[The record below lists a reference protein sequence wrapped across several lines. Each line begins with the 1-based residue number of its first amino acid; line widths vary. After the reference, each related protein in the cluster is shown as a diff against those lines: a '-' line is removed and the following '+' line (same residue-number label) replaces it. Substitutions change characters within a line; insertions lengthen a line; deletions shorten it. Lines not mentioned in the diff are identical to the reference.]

1 MKKIILLSVMV
12 LAVYASAIA
21 GLNEKLSAST
31 QLFIAERNG
40 EISLDIEIPGPKLMS
55 RAPLLRTQP
64 IDRFIAPA
72 ERINGVDMVSAFIHI
87 NPNYTSKLESY
98 GVEIQ
103 GRFNDFVVA
112 MIPVDK
118 IERVAEIAEVREV
131 NVARKMKLM
140 TNMARSYT
148 NTDDVLNYSND
159 AITAGLPQAFK
170 GTGVVVGVIDQ
181 GIDFQHTMF
190 KDSDGN
196 SRIKRAYVARG
207 SSSFT
212 TYTSVTSSS
221 PTTDYSSESHG
232 THTSTTAGGSNI
244 TYSNTTYGGMAPEAN
259 LVLVGCGQYLYN
271 TNIALGI
278 QYIFNYADSQNMP
291 AVCSISLGSH
301 MGPHDGTGEL
311 ASVYAQYAGSNPN
324 HIIVNAAGNEA
335 GSSYGTQYSGGES
348 SSGSPFTTVLNGCY
362 YPYNG
367 YGSSYLNR
375 MYYGYDV
382 FYARTANKALACKL
396 HVVDTSAKTIKW
408 TSSAI
413 TSSTS
418 SVSGITTYFDRSPSV
433 TISRDSY
440 SNKYYVQLY
449 FSQMSQKS
457 SYQSSKYALA
467 VSVYPT
473 SGSCIIDSWDV
484 SGYNAFGSMS
494 GTYGG
499 FTFTAGTDDCSIGD
513 EGGSSDIILVG
524 AYVSKKSVTDYNGS
538 SHTLSGTIGNIAYY
552 SSYQAA
558 GCGPTGIAKPDIC
571 APGST
576 IVAGINHY
584 DNTMMSNGY
593 ADYGMYLV
601 SNNTNSSLGNM
612 DGTSMATPCAAGII
626 ALYLQAA
633 KYAGKTLNT
642 EGIRDVFANTAIQ
655 DSYTTKKNFGPYGK
669 IDALA
674 GIQYILSGVSVDP
687 VLTVDPTSLSFTDA
701 TTGQS
706 YTKTF
711 TVSGTRLS
719 GNVNLSVSGSSD
731 FTVSPSTLTAA
742 QAAAGATV
750 TVTYTPSAAGTQTAT
765 VTASSAGA
773 ESVSVS
779 LTGTSTNPPTITL
792 NKTELTFST
801 TVGTSVKKTFTVKG
815 SDLTGNVSLSVT
827 GEGFSIDKTTV
838 GKNTAMSTNGSTVTV
853 TYNPTAAGTH
863 SGLITITS
871 PGAET
876 KTVTLNGTATD
887 VVRTIT
893 VNPTSLSFNATVGE
907 TATKTFTVTGSNLNG
922 NLTLALNNAN
932 GIYSIDKTSITAAEA
947 ANGATVTVTY
957 NPSVAGNSNA
967 SVTVSGGGADSKT
980 VNLSG
985 TATDVVRTITV
996 NPASLSFNSTVGVAA
1011 TKTFTVTGSN
1021 LNSNLTL
1028 TLNNANGIYSISR
1041 TSIPAAEANNGVTIT
1056 VTYNPAV
1063 AGNSNASV
1071 TVSGGG
1077 AESKTVNL
1085 SGTAVAP
1092 VITADPTS
1100 LTFSAVEGE
1109 TQTQTFTVTG
1119 ANLTGNLSLALN
1131 NANGVYSISRT
1142 SITAAEAANGV
1153 TVTVTYNPAV
1163 AGTYNA
1169 SVTISGGGAQPVTV
1183 NLNGTAVEPARTI
1196 TVSTDVLNM
1205 NTIIGEPQTATFTVT
1220 GENLNGNLTLTLND
1234 ANGIYSINPT
1244 TISAADAANG
1254 VTVTVTYTP
1263 TTFGNQT
1270 ASIVIS
1276 GGGANPVTVNLN
1288 GTANITKFAPVML
1301 QANDAYVALTR
1312 FRAEWTD
1319 ETPTFNVSS
1328 YTLEVTPKVVVPVM
1342 LSSIDGTSYTSSYT
1356 DITLTA
1362 PWGGERVRGGQG
1374 AIYFRNN
1381 YNNDGI
1387 MGNITY
1393 TVPDGYTNATFTL
1406 KITSGSDAT
1415 NGKGNLTVATPQTA
1429 AVTHYF
1435 AAGETY
1441 YWVVTASSGEKI
1453 TITTPDDKYS
1463 PDIALIE
1470 VYTGDASAMTLM
1482 AIEQGGADSRL
1493 ITEIDPGQ
1501 MFYTVNNLAEGGT
1514 FLYRVKALYI
1524 DGTESD
1530 WSNIEEVTLHENAHP
1545 YAKGDV
1551 NHDEKVDIDD
1561 VTTLINGVL
1570 GNSTVCPI
1578 CGDVNGDE
1586 KVDIDDVTNLIN
1598 MILGNASKMLHRPV
1612 K

>member
-12 LAVYASAIA
+12 LAVFASAVA
-21 GLNEKLSAST
+21 GINEKLSAST
-31 QLFIAERNG
+31 QLFIAERDG

-64 IDRFIAPA
+64 VDRFIAPA
-72 ERINGVDMVSAFIHI
+72 ERINGLDMVSAFIHI
-87 NPNYTSKLESY
+87 NPNYTSKLESF

-103 GRFNDFVVA
+103 GRFRDFVVA

-131 NVARKMKLM
+131 NVARKLKLM

-170 GTGVVVGVIDQ
+170 GNGVVVGVIDQ
-181 GIDFQHTMF
+181 GIDFQHAMF
-190 KDSDGN
+190 KDANGN
-196 SRIKRAYVARG
+196 SRIKRAYVGRG
-207 SSSFT
+207 AGSFT
-212 TYTSVTSSS
+212 TYNSVTSSS

-244 TYSNTTYGGMAPEAN
+244 TYSNTTYGGMAPEAD

-335 GSSYGTQYSGGES
+335 GGSYGTQYSGGES
-348 SSGSPFTTVLNGCY
+348 SSSSPFTTVLNGCY

-382 FYARTANKALACKL
+382 FYARTANKALACRL
-396 HVVDTSAKTIKW
+396 HVVDTSAKSITW

-418 SVSGITTYFDRSPSV
+418 SVSGITTYFSSSPSV

-494 GTYGG
+494 GTVGNY
-499 FTFTAGTDDCSIGD
+499 TFTAGSDDCSIGD
-513 EGGSSDIILVG
+513 EGGSDDVILVG
-524 AYVSKKSVTDYNGS
+524 AYVSKKNVTDYNGS
-538 SHTLSGTIGNIAYY
+538 SHTLSGTIGNIAYF

-571 APGST
+571 APGAT
-576 IVAGINHY
+576 VVAGINHY
-584 DNTMMSNGY
+584 DNTTMSNGY

-612 DGTSMATPCAAGII
+612 DGTSMATPCAAGVI

-633 KYAGKTLNT
+633 KYVGKTLNT

-674 GIQYILSGVSVDP
+674 GIRYILGGAA
-687 VLTVDPTSLSFTDA
+687 VDPTLIVNPSSLSFTDA
-701 TTGQS
+701 TTGES

-711 TVSGTRLS
+711 TISGTHLS

-731 FTVSPSTLTAA
+731 FTVSPTTLTAA
-742 QAAAGATV
+742 QVAAGATV
-750 TVTYTPSAAGTQTAT
+750 TVTYTPSTSGTQTAT
-765 VTASSAGA
+765 VTASSDGA
-773 ESVSVS
+773 ENVTVS
-779 LTGTSTNPPTITL
+779 LTGTSNNAPSLTISP
-792 NKTELTFST
+792 EALTFST
-801 TVGTSVKKTFTVKG
+801 TVGSSQAKTFNVKG
-815 SDLTGNVSLSVT
+815 ADLTGNVSLSVS

-838 GKNTAMSTNGSTVTV
+838 GMNTAMGTYGSTVKV
-853 TYNPTAAGTH
+853 TYAPTTAGNHT
-863 SGLITITS
+863 GTITITS
-871 PGAET
+871 PGAQT
-876 KTVTLNGTATD
+876 KTVTLNGTATE

-893 VNPTSLSFNATVGE
+893 VNPTSLSFNSAVGVA
-907 TATKTFTVTGSNLNG
+907 ATKTFTVNGTNLNG
-922 NLTLALNNAN
+922 DLTLTLNNAN
-932 GIYSIDKTSITAAEA
+932 GIYSIDKTSITAANA
-947 ANGATVTVTY
+947 ANGVTVTVTY
-957 NPSVAGNSNA
+957 NPTVAGSSNA
-967 SVTVSGGGADSKT
+967 SVTISGGGADSKT
-980 VNLSG
+980 V
-985 TATDVVRTITV
+985 
-996 NPASLSFNSTVGVAA
+996 SLT
-1011 TKTFTVTGSN
+1011 
-1021 LNSNLTL
+1021 
-1028 TLNNANGIYSISR
+1028 
-1041 TSIPAAEANNGVTIT
+1041 
-1056 VTYNPAV
+1056 
-1063 AGNSNASV
+1063 
-1071 TVSGGG
+1071 
-1077 AESKTVNL
+1077 
-1085 SGTAVAP
+1085 GTAVAP
-1092 VITADPTS
+1092 AITANPSS
-1100 LTFSAVEGE
+1100 LTFSAVEGQ
-1109 TQTQTFTVTG
+1109 TQTNTFTVTG
-1119 ANLTGNLSLALN
+1119 ANLTGNLTLALN

-1153 TVTVTYNPAV
+1153 TVTVTFNPAV
-1163 AGTYNA
+1163 AGSYNG
-1169 SVTISGGGAQPVTV
+1169 SVTISGGGAEPVTV
-1183 NLNGTAVEPARTI
+1183 SLNGTAVETARTI
-1196 TVSTDVLNM
+1196 TASTDVLNM
-1205 NTIIGEPQTATFTVT
+1205 NAITGETQTATFTVT
-1220 GENLNGNLTLTLND
+1220 GENLNGNLTLALND
-1234 ANGIYSINPT
+1234 ANGVYSINPT
-1244 TISAADAANG
+1244 TISAAAAANG
-1254 VTVTVTYTP
+1254 VTVTVTYAP

-1328 YTLEVTPKVVVPVM
+1328 YTLEVTPKVIEPV
-1342 LSSIDGTSYTSSYT
+1342 LLHSLNGTAYTGSYA

-1381 YNNDGI
+1381 YDGDGI
-1387 MGNITY
+1387 YGNITY
-1393 TVPDGYTNATFTL
+1393 TIPEGYTNATFTL
-1406 KITSGSDAT
+1406 KLTSGSDAT
-1415 NGKGNLTVATPQTA
+1415 NGKGNFTVATPQTA
-1429 AVTHYF
+1429 AVGHQF

-1441 YWVVTASSGEKI
+1441 YWVVTASSGEMI
-1453 TITTPDDKYS
+1453 TITTTDDRYS
-1463 PDIALIE
+1463 PDIALVE
-1470 VYTGDASAMTLM
+1470 VYTGDASANTLM
-1482 AIEQGGADSRL
+1482 AVEQGGADSRL
-1493 ITEIDPGQ
+1493 ITEIEPGQ
-1501 MFYTVNNLAEGGT
+1501 LFYTVKDLTEGGT

-1524 DGTESD
+1524 DGSESD

-1561 VTTLINGVL
+1561 VTSLINGVL

-1586 KVDIDDVTNLIN
+1586 KTDIDDVTNLIN
-1598 MILGNASKMLHRPV
+1598 IILGNASKSLLRLA